1 MDGRTPATLPGQVK
15 QPLYLEGETNFGIA
29 MEQGT
34 LDRPALRQLTGL
46 GLPCVIA
53 ICHQKGGVAK
63 TTTAS
68 ALGAALAMLGQEPL
82 LIDLDPS
89 GNLTCGF
96 AFSPDRINNSAAD
109 ILLGNET
116 LERICRPTSVRG
128 LDIAPSNLEMTTVS
142 RFLNLRPKFEFL
154 LQNSL
159 RSYEKNGSKG
169 YDFVLIDCP
178 PTLGPLTVTALTA
191 AQLALIPT
199 QCEYYS
205 LQALDGVFKAIAN
218 VRSRTNPC
226 LGYRLLITLFD
237 RRGLLHTRVLATLRE
252 RFNHLMFETIIGF
265 DSKLRESQLA
275 GAPVLLHAP
284 KTRAA
289 RQYLALADELYQ
301 TLRDELTPQAS

>member
-1 MDGRTPATLPGQVK
+1 MDDRESANHPKQVN
-15 QPLYLEGETNFGIA
+15 QHLYLEHTIVSQVAVEGEPP
-29 MEQGT
+29 EQ
-34 LDRPALRQLTGL
+34 PALRQTTGL
-46 GLPCVIA
+46 RMPYVIA

-68 ALGAALAMLGQEPL
+68 ALGAALAMLGQKTL

-96 AFSPDRINNSAAD
+96 GFSPDRIASSAAD

-116 LERICRPTSVRG
+116 LDRICRPTSVPG
-128 LDIAPSNLEMTTVS
+128 LDIAPSNPEMTTVS
-142 RFLNLRPKFEFL
+142 RFLNLRPRFEFL

-159 RSYEKNGSKG
+159 QMYEKDGLGG

-191 AQLALIPT
+191 ARLALIPT
-199 QCEYYS
+199 QCEFYS
-205 LQALDGVFKAIAN
+205 IQALDGMFKSIAN
-218 VRSRTNPC
+218 VKARTNPQ
-226 LGYRLLITLFD
+226 LKYRLLVTMFD
-237 RRGLLHTRVLATLRE
+237 RRGLLHTRVLAMLRE
-252 RFNHLMFETIIGF
+252 RFHRVMFDTMIGF

-275 GAPVLLHAP
+275 GAPILLHAP

-289 RQYLALADELYQ
+289 RQYLSLALELYRDV
-301 TLRDELTPQAS
+301 RDELAPQAD

>member
-1 MDGRTPATLPGQVK
+1 MDGQTPATLPRQVN
-15 QPLYLEGETNFGIA
+15 QSPYLEVEAASGIA
-29 MEQGT
+29 VEQEK
-34 LDRPALRQLTGL
+34 LKRPALRQITENS
-46 GLPCVIA
+46 PPYVIA

-68 ALGAALAMLGQEPL
+68 ALGAALAMLGQKTL

-96 AFSPDRINNSAAD
+96 GFSPDRINFSAAD

-116 LERICRPTSVRG
+116 LERICLPTSVPG
-128 LDIAPSNLEMTTVS
+128 LDIAPSNPEMTTVS
-142 RFLNLRPKFEFL
+142 RFLNLRPRFEHL

-159 RSYEKNGSKG
+159 QSYQKDGLGG

-178 PTLGPLTVTALTA
+178 PTLGALTVTALTA

-218 VRSRTNPC
+218 VRARTNPR
-226 LGYRLLITLFD
+226 LEYRLLVTMFD
-237 RRGLLHTRVLATLRE
+237 RRGLLHTRVLAMLRQ
-252 RFNHLMFETIIGF
+252 RFNQQMFDTIIGF
-265 DSKLRESQLA
+265 DSKLRECQLA
-275 GAPVLLHAP
+275 GAPILLHAP

-289 RQYLALADELYQ
+289 HQYLALALELYQ
-301 TLRDELTPQAS
+301 NVRDELAPQAS